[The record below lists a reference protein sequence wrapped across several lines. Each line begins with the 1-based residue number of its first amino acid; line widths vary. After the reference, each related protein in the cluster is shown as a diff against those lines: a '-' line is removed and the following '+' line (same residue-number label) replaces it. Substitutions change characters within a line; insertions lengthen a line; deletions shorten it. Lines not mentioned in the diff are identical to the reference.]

1 MPPTGKG
8 ALRVLSGQ
16 LLKPGIV
23 CGVRQSVRVERLAF
37 RFAGVAMR
45 VIVVAV
51 VAISALYVAD
61 LQFTDGRYSAAA
73 VQLIAQI
80 KRSMGF

>member
-16 LLKPGIV
+16 LLK
-23 CGVRQSVRVERLAF
+23 AF

-51 VAISALYVAD
+51 VAVSALYVAD